1 MAVLAD
7 HFGKDCFAVPSFAGL
22 GLAPTDGRPRSPMPQ
37 AARLGVMSTLGW
49 VLVIVLVLVV
59 FGVIG
64 ISIR

>member
-1 MAVLAD
+1 MTESVQL
-7 HFGKDCFAVPSFAGL
+7 P
-22 GLAPTDGRPRSPMPQ
+22 
-37 AARLGVMSTLGW
+37 VMSTLGW